1 MVRRL
6 SPNENWKFHRLMKT
20 HLNTLF
26 VTLEGAYLRKDGAAV
41 EIRHEG
47 ETKLRVPLHNL
58 DGIACFGWDI
68 SASAAFMSACASANV
83 SLSFHNPH
91 GKFLVAANGFTSG
104 NILLRREQYRR
115 ADDEPAALAIASNM
129 ISAKLANSRTVL
141 MRAAR
146 DHGENDAPR
155 ASALL
160 QASDF
165 LSSRI
170 RFVAR
175 ATSLDTLRGIEG
187 DAAATYF
194 SVFPPLLTNHDP
206 GVTMTGRSR
215 RPPLDPV
222 NALLSFLYV
231 LLMHDCR
238 SALESCGLDAQ
249 CGFLHRDRPGRPS
262 LALDLMEEFR
272 AYFADRLA
280 LTLFNRRQI
289 TAKDFDYRES
299 GAVLLKEASRKA
311 VLIAWQERKQ
321 DEIVHP
327 FLEEKM
333 TLGLLPHL
341 QARLLARHLRGDL
354 DAYPAFLAR

>member
-1 MVRRL
+1 
-6 SPNENWKFHRLMKT
+6 MKR

-47 ETKLRVPLHNL
+47 ETKLRVPMHNL

-68 SASAAFMSACASANV
+68 SASASLMAACAEANV
-83 SLSFHNPH
+83 SLSFHNPY
-91 GKFLVAANGFTSG
+91 GKFLACSNGFTSG

-115 ADDEPAALAIASNM
+115 ADDEPASVAIAANM
-129 ISAKLANSRTVL
+129 IAAKLHNTRQVIL
-141 MRAAR
+141 RAAR
-146 DHGENDAPR
+146 DHGDKSPANA
-155 ASALL
+155 AKLL
-160 QASDF
+160 HASDTIAQRMTM
-165 LSSRI
+165 L
-170 RFVAR
+170 AR
-175 ATSLDTLRGIEG
+175 ATSLETLRGIEG
-187 DAAATYF
+187 DAATFYF
-194 SVFPPLLTNHDP
+194 AIFPHLLVNHDP
-206 GVTMTGRSR
+206 AIAMTGRSR

-222 NALLSFLYV
+222 NALISFLYS

-272 AYFADRLA
+272 PFLADRVA
-280 LTLFNRRQI
+280 LTLFNRRQLSL
-289 TAKDFDYRES
+289 ADFKIEES
-299 GAVLLKEASRKA
+299 GAVFLKDDSRKK
-311 VLIAWQERKQ
+311 VLTAWQERKQ
-321 DEIVHP
+321 DEITHP
-327 FLEEKM
+327 FLDEK
-333 TLGLLPHL
+333 TTVGLLPHL